1 MTAGPRRSDA
11 PQVPLLTA
19 LLAPVVAYCL
29 LRALAPRL
37 GGADAGH
44 RRELDAWHV
53 LMGSAMTAML
63 LGVLGRS
70 LAIAAL
76 VVCAVALC
84 WGVLSVERRRGGA
97 AHVRLVVGAAAMAVM
112 TLPVAAPATAAGDG
126 AGSSMPG
133 TAASSPVALVA
144 VLVLGL
150 LAVAAVRLPVVVR
163 RTPGAVARLDAVCD
177 VVMAGATAA
186 MLVALL

>member
-1 MTAGPRRSDA
+1 
-11 PQVPLLTA
+11 VPLLTV

-29 LRALAPRL
+29 QRALAPRL

-44 RRELDAWHV
+44 RRDLDAWHV

-63 LGVLGRS
+63 LGVLSRS
-70 LAIAAL
+70 LAVAAL

-112 TLPVAAPATAAGDG
+112 TLPLAAPATAAGG
-126 AGSSMPG
+126 EAGSSMPG
-133 TAASSPVALVA
+133 MSAPSPVALVA

-150 LAVAAVRLPVVVR
+150 LAVAAVRVPVVVR
-163 RTPGAVARLDAVCD
+163 RTPGAVARLDALCD
-177 VVMAGATAA
+177 VVMAGAMAA